1 MQVSVETTQGLERR
15 MTVALPSDDIDSAV
29 AERLKNLSKTAR
41 INGFRPGKVPF
52 KVVKKRYEPQVR
64 SEVLG
69 SLINRSYYDAIQ
81 QEKLRPAGQPDIVP
95 AEEDDAA
102 ENDDAGFRFV
112 ATFEVYPDFEPVFND
127 SIKVSRPVVDI
138 AESDIDEM
146 LENLR
151 KQRTDYVLVERAA
164 KDGDQIVIDF
174 LGRLD
179 GEEFD
184 GGKAEKAPLVLGS
197 NSMIPGFES
206 QLLGASAGDEKT
218 IQVTFPEDYQ
228 AEHLAGKET
237 SFDITVHEVKESHL
251 PELDEELVK
260 SFGIADGTVASL
272 RADIQKNMEREL
284 KQRVDGQI
292 KSQIMD
298 GLIDLNPVDVPTA
311 LVSEEIKRQRE
322 QLMQQMPAESDSSFL
337 SDEIFSE
344 QAERRVRLGLVIG
357 EIVQKREIKA
367 DAAAVR
373 AQVETMASSYE
384 DPQQVIDYYYGNPE
398 LLKNVEGLVLEEA
411 VTDAVLGA
419 ATVTDEATSFQDI
432 MNPQT
437 DESAPSENS

>member
-1 MQVSVETTQGLERR
+1 MV
-15 MTVALPSDDIDSAV
+15 
-29 AERLKNLSKTAR
+29 
-41 INGFRPGKVPF
+41 FPF

-69 SLINRSYYDAIQ
+69 SLINRSFYDAIQ
-81 QEKLRPAGQPDIVP
+81 QENLRPAGQPDIVP
-95 AEEDDAA
+95 AEDDAA
-102 ENDDAGFRFV
+102 DNDEAGFRFI
-112 ATFEVYPDFEPVFND
+112 ATFEVYPEFEPVFND

-138 AESDIDEM
+138 TDGDIDEM
-146 LENLR
+146 MDNLR
-151 KQRTDYVLVERAA
+151 KQRTDYVAVERAS
-164 KDGDQIVIDF
+164 KDGDQVVIDF
-174 LGRLD
+174 LGRVD
-179 GEEFD
+179 GEEFE

-197 NSMIPGFES
+197 NAMIPGFES
-206 QLLGASAGDEKT
+206 QLEGVSAGDTKT
-218 IQVTFPEDYQ
+218 IKVTFPEDYQ
-228 AEHLAGKET
+228 ADHLAGKET
-237 SFDITVHEVKESHL
+237 EFDITVHEVKESFL

-260 SFGIADGTVASL
+260 SFGIEDGTVEGL

-298 GLIDLNPVDVPTA
+298 GLIDLNPVDVPAA

-322 QLMQQMPAESDSSFL
+322 QLMQQMPADSDSSFL

-357 EIVQKREIKA
+357 EIVQKQDLKA

-373 AQVETMASSYE
+373 AQVESMAATYQ

-411 VTDAVLGA
+411 VTSAVLDA